1 MKKYYQRKPYQ
12 FMTVVDIMFCSNCGG
27 ELSLG
32 AKFCPNCGDR
42 IITTYETSNDNKN
55 IVNDSNDETM
65 KYLFYGLAGLLF
77 FYVTFYNVG
86 LGVTYVDLAGM
97 DCESSDY
104 EPSGFV
110 DIDDIMNDFNNDV
123 DQWCKETKSEALF
136 ITVLAYTGAGYLIW
150 KANNLKKDE
159 ESSTKEEKDLKKKNM
174 MDEIALRN
182 KEISEKRNAEMAE
195 RRRVTEERKAKKKA
209 VQESLNNDIKY
220 LETKLSSTKK
230 IRIAAFLLILFI
242 LIIGSKSLLFT
253 SEDITVKVA
262 VYPDNPS
269 LLSEVYE
276 GEYMGYE
283 PYMYLNS
290 GTNFCSDYMEKNT
303 QFNDGPDSFL
313 WYSQCKEQVYNSQD
327 TIEKFYS
334 SIVLITLLLHIITKT
349 KISNLNNLI
358 EKAETRDRG
367 FEEE

>member
-1 MKKYYQRKPYQ
+1 
-12 FMTVVDIMFCSNCGG
+12 MTVVNIMYCSNCGG

-110 DIDDIMNDFNNDV
+110 DIDDLMNDFNNDV

-159 ESSTKEEKDLKKKNM
+159 EASTKEEKDLKKKNM
-174 MDEIALRN
+174 IDEIALRN
-182 KEISEKRNAEMAE
+182 KEITEKRNVELAE
-195 RRRVTEERKAKKKA
+195 RRRVTEERIAKKKA
-209 VQESLNNDIKY
+209 VQEFLNNNIKY
-220 LETKLSSTKK
+220 LETKLSSAKQ
-230 IRIAAFLLILFI
+230 IRITGFLLILFL
-242 LIIGSKSLLFT
+242 LIIYSKSLLFT
-253 SEDITVKVA
+253 SEDITVGA
-262 VYPDNPS
+262 
-269 LLSEVYE
+269 YE

-303 QFNDGPDSFL
+303 QFNDGPDSSL
-313 WYSQCKEQVYNSQD
+313 WYSQCKEQVYNSHD
-327 TIEKFYS
+327 TIEIFYS
-334 SIVLITLLLHIITKT
+334 TIVLITLLLHIITKT

-358 EKAETRDRG
+358 EKAEIRGRG

>member
-1 MKKYYQRKPYQ
+1 MY
-12 FMTVVDIMFCSNCGG
+12 CSNCGG

-42 IITTYETSNDNKN
+42 IITTYEKASNDNKN

-65 KYLFYGLAGLLF
+65 KYLFYVLAGLLF

-110 DIDDIMNDFNNDV
+110 DIDDLMNDFNNDV

-159 ESSTKEEKDLKKKNM
+159 EASTKEEKDLKKKNM
-174 MDEIALRN
+174 IDEIALRN
-182 KEISEKRNAEMAE
+182 KEITEKRNVELAE
-195 RRRVTEERKAKKKA
+195 RRRVTEERIAKKKA
-209 VQESLNNDIKY
+209 VQEFLNNNIKY
-220 LETKLSSTKK
+220 LETKLSSAKQ
-230 IRIAAFLLILFI
+230 IRITGFLLILFL
-242 LIIGSKSLLFT
+242 LIIYSKSLLFT
-253 SEDITVKVA
+253 SEDITVG
-262 VYPDNPS
+262 
-269 LLSEVYE
+269 VYE

-303 QFNDGPDSFL
+303 QFNDGPDSSL
-313 WYSQCKEQVYNSQD
+313 WYSQCKEQVYNSHD
-327 TIEKFYS
+327 TIEIFYS
-334 SIVLITLLLHIITKT
+334 TIVLITLLLHIITKT

-358 EKAETRDRG
+358 EKAEIRG
-367 FEEE
+367 RGLEEE